1 MPKSGV
7 PRKGSV
13 KILQP
18 FHSAIT
24 FGPGG
29 KGKMGHGDQSARGR
43 VGDAALASA
52 KAAAE
57 KQARERRENEAK
69 YRASLKKK

>member
-7 PRKGSV
+7 PRKGGV
-13 KILQP
+13 KVLQP
-18 FHSAIT
+18 FHSVIT

-29 KGKMGHGDQSARGR
+29 KGKMGHGDNSARGR
-43 VGDAALASA
+43 VGDSTLAAA

-57 KQARERRENEAK
+57 KEARARRENEAR
-69 YRASLKKK
+69 YRADKKK